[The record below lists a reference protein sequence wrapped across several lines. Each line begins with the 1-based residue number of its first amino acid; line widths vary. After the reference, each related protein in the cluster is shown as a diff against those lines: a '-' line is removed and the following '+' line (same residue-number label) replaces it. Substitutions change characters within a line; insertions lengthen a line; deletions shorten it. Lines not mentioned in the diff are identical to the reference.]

1 MELRSPPTYSSPAE
15 RGRRNCRLRR
25 LLGILLLVGWIL
37 SSVGLPRTTAAMEAD
52 EQPPAV
58 IRKTLTATP
67 TPTPVKPVDAAEARS
82 ITQRLAW
89 VTQQI
94 VLTTPTADAQAA
106 ERASVRTLISTATAS
121 PTPSPTPDDAPFMPL
136 TTMPRPPA
144 DPASWNPAEP
154 YRFVEETGHNLGL
167 AFQTFYDTH
176 GGVDILGH
184 PITEILL
191 ETESGRYVQYFERAR
206 MELAPTQNDPEN
218 SPQVTLTRAGAL
230 LTEDYTGLAFIPRKN
245 IPTNDAAFF
254 PETGY
259 RISGKFHDFW
269 KEHGG
274 VSSFGYPIS
283 GELTEKIGGTQRL
296 VQYFERARLEYD
308 FQEADTPDAITVGR
322 LGIELARQQELPRQ
336 LLIPAEPIVK
346 LSSATTTFGDS
357 AGTYNAALAA
367 SRLNGQVIAPGATFS
382 FLEALGDIS
391 TESGYTAGAAIVGGR
406 IVPIVAGGICQTSTT
421 LYRAAFNAGLDIT
434 ERHAHSLYIAAFNDV
449 VSFDAAVFSPGLDL
463 RTVNDTPYPILVVA
477 TSSGGSITIDF
488 WGRDDGRTTEMI
500 APAVQAEYAPGA
512 TYWRYDPEL
521 PADATEQA
529 VSPRNGMEVVLGRV
543 VTTADGKTL
552 HRDSFFTQYD
562 AVAGEIRYGAN
573 VTPPE
578 GAVIVGDL
586 PPTPTP
592 TAEPTEELPTVE
604 PTEELPTPT
613 VVTEPEPPAEEA
625 EPTPIPTVPNKTD
638 WTGRDTP

>member
-1 MELRSPPTYSSPAE
+1 MELQSPPTYSPRAE
-15 RGRRNCRLRR
+15 RGRRNRRLRR
-25 LLGILLLVGWIL
+25 LLGILLLAGCIL
-37 SSVGLPRTTAAMEAD
+37 SSAGLPRTTVAMKAD
-52 EQPPAV
+52 EQPPVA
-58 IRKTLTATP
+58 IRKTLTATT
-67 TPTPVKPVDAAEARS
+67 TPTPVKPVDSPEARS

-89 VTQQI
+89 VARRI
-94 VLTTPTADAQAA
+94 VLTRPTDDAQAT
-106 ERASVRTLISTATAS
+106 ERARLHPLISTATAS
-121 PTPSPTPDDAPFMPL
+121 PTPTPTPADAPFVPL
-136 TTMPRPPA
+136 STMPRPPA
-144 DPASWNPAEP
+144 DPAAWNPAAP
-154 YRFVEETGHNLGL
+154 YRFVEETGHNLGP
-167 AFQTFYDTH
+167 AFQTFYDAN
-176 GGVDILGH
+176 GGVEILGH
-184 PITEILL
+184 PITEVLL
-191 ETESGRYVQYFERAR
+191 EVESGRYVQYFERAR
-206 MELAPTQNDPEN
+206 MELDPNQNDPEN
-218 SPQVTLTRAGAL
+218 PPQVTLTRAGAL

-245 IPTNDAAFF
+245 IPVNDAAFF

-269 KEHGG
+269 EDHGG
-274 VSSFGYPIS
+274 MSSFGYPIS
-283 GELTEKIGGTQRL
+283 GELTKKIGGTQRL

-308 FQEADTPDAITVGR
+308 PQEADTPDAITVGR
-322 LGIELARQQELPRQ
+322 LGIELAQQQELPRQ
-336 LLIPAEPIVK
+336 LLTPAQPIVK

-367 SRLNGQVIAPGATFS
+367 TRLNGQVIEPGATFS

-391 TESGYTAGAAIVGGR
+391 TESGYTAGAAIVAGR

-477 TSSGGSITIDF
+477 TSSGGSITIDL
-488 WGRDDGRTTEMI
+488 WGQDDGRTTEMI
-500 APAVQAEYAPGA
+500 APAIQAEYAPGA

-521 PADATEQA
+521 PPDATEQA
-529 VSPRNGMEVVLGRV
+529 VSPRNGMEVVMGRV

-586 PPTPTP
+586 PPTPTS
-592 TAEPTEELPTVE
+592 TAEPTEELPTATPV
-604 PTEELPTPT
+604 PELPTPT
-613 VVTEPEPPAEEA
+613 MVAEPPAEGA
-625 EPTPIPTVPNKTD
+625 EPTPIPTVPDKPD